1 MSVSM
6 ESVSM
11 ESASLE
17 MVTNTISIPNSRFQ
31 IGDTVSIRIP
41 QADHTCT
48 GMPRI
53 PCVIVEVHGKVQES
67 YRLR

>member
-1 MSVSM
+1 M

-17 MVTNTISIPNSRFQ
+17 MVTNTISIPDSRFQ

-48 GMPRI
+48 DMPRI

-67 YRLR
+67 YRSR

>member
-1 MSVSM
+1 MKAAKKM
-6 ESVSM
+6 
-11 ESASLE
+11 ASRYDRRKAL
-17 MVTNTISIPNSRFQ
+17 RFQ

-41 QADHTCT
+41 QIDRTCT
-48 GMPRI
+48 DMPRI

>member
-1 MSVSM
+1 MKVAKKM
-6 ESVSM
+6 
-11 ESASLE
+11 ASRYDRRKAL
-17 MVTNTISIPNSRFQ
+17 RFQ

-41 QADHTCT
+41 RIDRTCT
-48 GMPRI
+48 DMPRI